1 MASYLDAW
9 VPELKAD
16 LKLANWNAII
26 DQVLRESGVPE
37 EDVPTGST
45 QESDDELTRLLL
57 LWWAYERGLNA
68 LQLRVA
74 FSVGNPSTSIQA
86 NQAYEMVKKMQDAV
100 DARLVAFGRSMNGIT
115 SGNVLTNWLAV
126 EPVI

>member
-1 MASYLDAW
+1 MAAYLDSW

-16 LKLANWNAII
+16 LKLANWNAVI
-26 DQVLRESGVPE
+26 DQVLRESGVPDE
-37 EDVPTGST
+37 ELADGET
-45 QESDDELTRLLL
+45 QESDSELTRLLL

-74 FSVGNPSTSIQA
+74 FSVGNPSTSVQA

-115 SGNVLTNWLAV
+115 SGNVLVNWMAV